1 MPGWWMN
8 CGLLFIHLRHVFEK
22 TETNREADLVK
33 LVAAYMSPLAG

>member
-22 TETNREADLVK
+22 TGTNREADPVK
-33 LVAAYMSPLAG
+33 LVAAYLSPLAG